1 MSTADITEI
10 KPSAPVPAAITEQLG
25 DLKQDVDKP
34 KNNPAEIGN
43 KVVELFKNLF
53 NSDKRKEAFAALI
66 GAFIGFWGS
75 VEALGQKSEEEP
87 KTDEERAKL
96 REQIDEE
103 MLLASDIQDI
113 ELATEEGAINI
124 TGPAF
129 EAVVADRSLSP
140 NEKAVKIEDMLEN
153 QGTIVDFNDIRNDP
167 SLTPSD
173 RGRAVADKLKEK
185 GLVAANCFKF
195 VEIVYILS
203 GFKRESIFNSAR
215 TYAGKDCGENCAPP
229 EVLDQLEPGDH
240 IFINNRN
247 EADDHGNHSV
257 IFLGWADKSKY
268 LGKVMGYYAKKRSFH
283 EFSVILK
290 GESAEKW
297 AQMSDKEKSKINPVT
312 QIIKPVMA

>member
-1 MSTADITEI
+1 MSETELQTPVLPEIGAKENLGELRQAIDKSTEGGVI
-10 KPSAPVPAAITEQLG
+10 KSFGKLLESDEGKKKFATLMGAAIGILVLILNKKDEKTE
-25 DLKQDVDKP
+25 
-34 KNNPAEIGN
+34 A
-43 KVVELFKNLF
+43 
-53 NSDKRKEAFAALI
+53 
-66 GAFIGFWGS
+66 
-75 VEALGQKSEEEP
+75 EEP
-87 KTDEERAKL
+87 KSNEERAKL

-124 TGPAF
+124 TGPEF
-129 EAVVADRSLSP
+129 EAVIDSRSLSP
-140 NEKAVKIEDMLEN
+140 DEKAVKIEDMLEG

-167 SLTPSD
+167 SLSPSD
-173 RGRAVADKLKEK
+173 KARGVADQLKEK

-195 VEIVYILS
+195 VEIVYILA

-215 TYAGKDCGENCAPP
+215 AYAGKDCGENCAPP

-283 EFSVILK
+283 EFNVILK
-290 GESAEKW
+290 GESAERW
-297 AQMSDKEKSKINPVT
+297 AQMSDKEKRRINPVT
-312 QIIKPVMA
+312 QIIKPVTV